1 MIPFYDLLAPMRPI
15 TAADLMSPE
24 VLTAREDWPVAELA
38 AFLMRHDITGA
49 PVADAEGRLVGVVS
63 VVDIAD
69 VVSDDDDEE
78 VGGDRSEPDFLHR
91 GREATLSEDEL
102 EELEIE
108 DEDLVVADIMTPEIQ
123 SVSPDAQVSEIA
135 MKMLREH
142 LHRLLVL
149 DADDRC
155 VGIVTTSDLLGLLV
169 DEER

>member
-1 MIPFYDLLAPMRPI
+1 MRPI

-24 VLTAREDWPVAELA
+24 VLTVREDMPVADLA

-49 PVADAEGRLVGVVS
+49 PVADADGRLVGVVS

-69 VVSDDDDEE
+69 LVSDDAEIAA
-78 VGGDRSEPDFLHR
+78 DRSEPDFLYR

-102 EELEIE
+102 QELEID
-108 DEDLVVADIMTPEIQ
+108 DEDLTVADIMTPEIH
-123 SVSPDAQVSEIA
+123 SVAPSAPVSKIA

-142 LHRLLVL
+142 LHRVLVL
-149 DADDRC
+149 DPDDRC

-169 DEER
+169 DEGP

>member
-1 MIPFYDLLAPMRPI
+1 MRPI

-24 VLTAREDWPVAELA
+24 VLTVREDLPVADLA

-49 PVADAEGRLVGVVS
+49 PVVDADGRLVGVVS

-69 VVSDDDDEE
+69 LVSDDAEFGSGSEE
-78 VGGDRSEPDFLHR
+78 PEFLFR
-91 GREATLSEDEL
+91 GREATLTPDEL
-102 EELEIE
+102 EELEIG
-108 DEDLVVADIMTPEIQ
+108 DEDLIVADIMTPEIH
-123 SVSPDAQVSEIA
+123 SVSPSSGVSDIA

-149 DADDRC
+149 DEDDRC
-155 VGIVTTSDLLGLLV
+155 VGIITTSDLLGLLV

>member
-1 MIPFYDLLAPMRPI
+1 MRPI

-24 VLTAREDWPVAELA
+24 VLTVREDMPVADLA

-49 PVADAEGRLVGVVS
+49 PVADADGRLVGVVS

-69 VVSDDDDEE
+69 LVSDDAEIAA
-78 VGGDRSEPDFLHR
+78 DRSEPDFLYR

-102 EELEIE
+102 QGLEID
-108 DEDLVVADIMTPEIQ
+108 DEDLTVADIMTPEIH
-123 SVSPDAQVSEIA
+123 SVAPSAPVSEIA

-142 LHRLLVL
+142 LHRVLVL
-149 DADDRC
+149 DPDDRC

-169 DEER
+169 DEGP

>member
-1 MIPFYDLLAPMRPI
+1 MRPI

-24 VLTAREDWPVAELA
+24 VLTVREDLPVADLA

-49 PVADAEGRLVGVVS
+49 PVVDTDGRLIGVVS

-69 VVSDDDDEE
+69 LVSDDADFGVTSEE
-78 VGGDRSEPDFLHR
+78 PEFLYR
-91 GREATLSEDEL
+91 GREAILTEDEL
-102 EELEIE
+102 EELDLE
-108 DEDLVVADIMTPEIQ
+108 DEDLVVGDIMTPEIH
-123 SVSPDAQVSEIA
+123 SVSPGSGVSDIA

-149 DADDRC
+149 DEDDHC

-169 DEER
+169 DEGK

>member
-1 MIPFYDLLAPMRPI
+1 MRPI

-24 VLTAREDWPVAELA
+24 VLTVREDMSVAELA

-49 PVADAEGRLVGVVS
+49 PVADAQGRLVGVVS

-69 VVSDDDDEE
+69 LVSDQDEIA
-78 VGGDRSEPDFLHR
+78 VDRSEPDFLYR

-102 EELEIE
+102 EDLEID
-108 DEDLVVADIMTPEIQ
+108 DEDLVVGDIMTPEIH
-123 SVSPDAQVSEIA
+123 SVSPGSPVSDIA

-142 LHRLLVL
+142 LHRVLVL

-169 DEER
+169 DEGH

>member
-1 MIPFYDLLAPMRPI
+1 MRPI
-15 TAADLMSPE
+15 TAADLMSPD
-24 VLTAREDWPVAELA
+24 VLTVRDDLPVADLA

-49 PVADAEGRLVGVVS
+49 PVADADGRLVGVVS

-69 VVSDDDDEE
+69 LVSDDAEIAA
-78 VGGDRSEPDFLHR
+78 DRSEPDFLYR

-102 EELEIE
+102 EELEID
-108 DEDLVVADIMTPEIQ
+108 DEDLTVADIMTPEIHA
-123 SVSPDAQVSEIA
+123 VSPGAPVSEIA

-169 DEER
+169 DEGR